1 MMRFLFTYVLLG
13 ILFVFAC
20 QQKEEN
26 VIGSANPQK
35 FPEQEGW
42 TSTLTLSKAGIRQ
55 AVVQYGH
62 MVKFKDEELIFL
74 DEGVEVDFYDKEGN
88 HTSNL
93 ISGKAEIEEKKQNV
107 RAIDNVIVV
116 SDSGVTLKTEF
127 LEWDSEV
134 EKIQSDSLV
143 MIVTQYQDTLFGRG
157 FEAESDL
164 SRRVIHEPWGVTD
177 RSINLEKFEE
187 GFKERPAKANQDSVA
202 LQEMHED
209 TTHVQ

>member
-1 MMRFLFTYVLLG
+1 MSLWIKYILLG
-13 ILFVFAC
+13 FVIFLAC
-20 QQKEEN
+20 QPKEESMIASTN
-26 VIGSANPQK
+26 ELK
-35 FPEQEGW
+35 YPEQEGW
-42 TSTLTLSKAGIRQ
+42 TSTLMLSKAGAKQ

-62 MVKFKDEELIFL
+62 MVKFKDEDTIFL
-74 DEGVEVDFYDKEGN
+74 DEGVEVDFFNNEGQ

-93 ISGKAEIEEKKQNV
+93 VSGKAEIEEKKQNV

-127 LEWDSEV
+127 LEWNSDA

-177 RSINLEKFEE
+177 RSVNFQKFEE
-187 GFKERPAKANQDSVA
+187 GFKERPNRVEPDSSDIS
-202 LQEMHED
+202 EMIVD
-209 TTHVQ
+209 TSHVQ